1 MAYKVGTKIGVQDT
15 YFREI
20 CVGDT
25 IESGGKTYTIDKYG
39 RAKPTDGG
47 NVVPVRVLKDVV
59 VKKSAEIPA
68 EEPKKEDPKPAVSI
82 SDFTDDDIIEE
93 AIKRGLYDMSRVSD
107 VTVELEAERRG
118 LLADR
123 DLSTVNVKDMMDELT
138 RRGALPAIGSDT
150 RTISKVEALQLL
162 AEDKDLCEELRRRGY
177 TVTASKLI
185 EL

>member
-1 MAYKVGTKIGVQDT
+1 MLKFYPPMAYKIGTKIGVQDT

-47 NVVPVRVLKDVV
+47 NEVPVRVLKDVV

-82 SDFTDDDIIEE
+82 SDFTDDDIIKE

-118 LLADR
+118 LLANR
-123 DLSTVNVKDMMDELT
+123 DLSTVSDQDLLDELYN
-138 RRGALPAIGSDT
+138 RNKLPNACDEMSDN
-150 RTISKVEALQLL
+150 EL
-162 AEDKDLCEELRRRGY
+162 AEELHRRGY
-177 TVTASKLI
+177 SVNVVKTIKL
-185 EL
+185 